1 MKKAKTYEERVQN
14 QFGGFCAR
22 VLKNEARN
30 IDREFN
36 IRFKNEKS
44 IEELTEAEFIQLA
57 VEDNYFLSD
66 KMFTVLDNIKI
77 IIKDD
82 GLAEALRMLPQNKRD
97 IILLSYF
104 VGLSDTELSERM
116 NTLRQTIS
124 KRRTSTL
131 RELRKYLLK
140 EGYSWQEKD

>member
-14 QFGGFCAR
+14 QFGGFCVR
-22 VLKNEARN
+22 VLKNEAKN
-30 IDREFN
+30 IDREF
-36 IRFKNEKS
+36 RYRCDNEKS
-44 IEELTEAEFIQLA
+44 IEELNETELMQLA
-57 VEDNYFLSD
+57 VEDNYFLAD
-66 KMFTVLDNIKI
+66 KTFTVLDDIKI
-77 IIKDD
+77 VIKDD
-82 GLAEALRMLPQNKRD
+82 DLAEALRMLPQNKRD

-104 VGLSDTELSERM
+104 VGMSDTEMGEKL

-140 EGYSWQEKD
+140 EGYPWQEKG

>member
-1 MKKAKTYEERVQN
+1 MQN

>member
-1 MKKAKTYEERVQN
+1 MKKAKTYEDRVQN

-44 IEELTEAEFIQLA
+44 IEELTEAELIQLA

-66 KMFTVLDNIKI
+66 KTFTVLDDIKVV
-77 IIKDD
+77 IKDD
-82 GLAEALRMLPQNKRD
+82 DLAEALRMLPQNKRD

-104 VGLSDTELSERM
+104 VGLSDKELGERM

-140 EGYSWQEKD
+140 EGYSWQGKD